1 MRVPSPSGEGIFFH
15 VLPGLPHFPHFAIKI
30 AQMAYFFSTIS
41 ELKEQIGGGANVSL
55 EISSL
60 DPSIAD
66 AMDLHIRPV
75 LGQEFTSELLLEW
88 IASEAETPI
97 ALSDETVELLPYL
110 RRALAKL
117 AMYEYAKIGGIQFSE
132 AGIMRVETENSKSA
146 YKYQENQYKQYML
159 TAGYEAIEQM
169 LMFLNDNRAD
179 YTTWR
184 DSDEGERSRSSFLN
198 YAADFRLVQ
207 GKGISRYTFDILRPI
222 MEDIE
227 TFAILPLIGD
237 EQFDALK
244 TAIAGTA
251 AISATDKQLIAAIQ
265 RAVAAFALKEATQK
279 LLVQT
284 DGNNIVQTEAL
295 EPQSYNKTSPPST
308 QVISLSLYQQ
318 DVWANRLISNI
329 LRILVAGG
337 NDYPLYVAFKEAEAE
352 ALAAEE
358 EAENTD
364 AERDG
369 DFYQLWQENSY
380 TAPTSRGAVNL

>member
-1 MRVPSPSGEGIFFH
+1 
-15 VLPGLPHFPHFAIKI
+15 
-30 AQMAYFFSTIS
+30 MAYFFSTIS
-41 ELKEQIGGGANVSL
+41 ELKDQVGGGANVSL
-55 EISSL
+55 EITSL

-66 AMDLHIRPV
+66 ALDLHIRPV
-75 LGQEFTSELLLEW
+75 LGNTFTNTLLAAW
-88 IASEAETPI
+88 IASVSVTPV
-97 ALSDETVELLPYL
+97 ALSAANLALLPYL

-117 AMYEYAKIGGIQFSE
+117 AMYEYAHIGGIQVSE
-132 AGIMRVETENSKSA
+132 SGFIRVETENSKSA
-146 YKYQENQYKQYML
+146 FKYQENQYKKAML
-159 TAGYEAIEQM
+159 TAGYEAIEQ
-169 LMFLNDNRAD
+169 LLIFLNANRTD

-184 DSDEGERSRSSFLN
+184 DSPEGERSRSSFLN

-237 EQFDALK
+237 EQFAALK
-244 TAIAGTA
+244 TAIAGTS

-284 DGNNIVQTEAL
+284 DGNNIVQTEGL

-318 DVWANRLISNI
+318 DVWANRLISKI
-329 LRILVAGG
+329 LRILDAAEPDV
-337 NDYPLYVAFKEAEAE
+337 YPLYVAFKAAEAE
-352 ALAAEE
+352 ALAAAE
-358 EAENTD
+358 EAETTD

-369 DFYQLWQENSY
+369 DTYHPFVEDCYS
-380 TAPTSRGAVNL
+380 APTSRGVVSL